1 MSFITK
7 YYSHIK
13 LGEIPTLFQ
22 RGLLEYYHLDK
33 NCVFFAD
40 VLLNVIR
47 CPEII
52 IHLKVQVEIL
62 KVQILDLT
70 ITSHIVLDIL
80 VRYFDTMLSLLLHNF
95 VSAVSALI
103 IVAVLPLVAPFLLH
117 LEVLLVA
124 KVVIGAAEEASLDLA
139 ILLPLH
145 PDLLVV
151 LLERQFVA
159 VVVEVGLVRDLL
171 GVLDVRDLLPARVE
185 GEEGGAVS
193 GHLGR

>member
-124 KVVIGAAEEASLDLA
+124 EEASLDLA